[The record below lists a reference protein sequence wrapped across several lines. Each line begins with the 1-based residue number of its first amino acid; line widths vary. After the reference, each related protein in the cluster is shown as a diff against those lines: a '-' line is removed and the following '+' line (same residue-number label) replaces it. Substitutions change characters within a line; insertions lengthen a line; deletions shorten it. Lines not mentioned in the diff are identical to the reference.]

1 MDKEKNFE
9 FFVNTIKTLAFSQ
22 ALYSPCF
29 GRILRRVNEMD
40 AGEIER
46 LKNTLPQ
53 FKDSLDVIFYCE
65 C

>member
-1 MDKEKNFE
+1 MDKEKNFK
-9 FFVNTIKTLAFSQ
+9 FFMDTIKGLARAQGF
-22 ALYSPCF
+22 Y
-29 GRILRRVNEMD
+29 GRILQLVNEMD

-53 FKDSLDVIFYCE
+53 FKDSLDVVFYFE

>member
-1 MDKEKNFE
+1 MDKEKNFK
-9 FFVNTIKTLAFSQ
+9 FFVNTIKALALSQ
-22 ALYSPCF
+22 GFY
-29 GRILRRVNEMD
+29 GRILQRVNEMD

-53 FKDSLDVIFYCE
+53 FNDSLDVVFYFE

>member
-1 MDKEKNFE
+1 MDKEKNFKL
-9 FFVNTIKTLAFSQ
+9 FMDTIRALSQ
-22 ALYSPCF
+22 AQGFY
-29 GRILRRVNEMD
+29 GRIFRLVNEMD

-53 FKDSLDVIFYCE
+53 FKDSLDVVFYFE